1 MGLLKAMHRRSWKN
15 AVSGAFFNQ
24 HGLRLRS
31 LADLIGPATLDDL
44 LNEQYECAATSPPSV
59 AVANLTRVLNQN
71 FGINIPLVAMRCKID
86 ALGRDKEA
94 S

>member
-1 MGLLKAMHRRSWKN
+1 MGLLKAMHRRNWKST
-15 AVSGAFFNQ
+15 VSGEFFKQ
-24 HGLRLRS
+24 HGVHLPS

-44 LNEQYECAATSPPSV
+44 LNEEYERVARSSPAI
-59 AVANLTRVLNQN
+59 AVANLTRVLTRS
-71 FGINIPLVAMRCKID
+71 FGINIPLVAMRSKIG